1 MIGGKKMLVQYLI
14 GGAMIALAVVLIAMI
29 LKQTGK
35 EQGLSGAISGGS
47 TETYFGKS
55 GGSTK
60 EKRLFRWTVVG
71 SVAFVVLSF
80 ALTILVYVANAK

>member
-1 MIGGKKMLVQYLI
+1 MLVQYLI
-14 GGAMIALAVVLIAMI
+14 GGAMIALALVLIVMI

-47 TETYFGKS
+47 TETYFGKA

-60 EKRLFRWTVVG
+60 EKRLFRWTVIG
-71 SVAFVVLSF
+71 SSAFVVLSF
-80 ALTILVYVANAK
+80 VLTIVVYAANAK

>member
-1 MIGGKKMLVQYLI
+1 MLVQYLI
-14 GGAMIALAVVLIAMI
+14 GGAMLALAAVLIVMI

-60 EKRLFRWTVVG
+60 EKRLFRWTIILSCV
-71 SVAFVVLSF
+71 FVVLSF
-80 ALTILVYVANAK
+80 VLTILVYATAK

>member
-1 MIGGKKMLVQYLI
+1 MLVQYLI
-14 GGAMIALAVVLIAMI
+14 GGAMLVLAVALIVMI

-35 EQGLSGAISGGS
+35 DQGLSGAISGGS

-60 EKRLFRWTVVG
+60 EKRLFRWTIVG
-71 SVAFVVLSF
+71 SAAFVVLSF
-80 ALTILVYVANAK
+80 VLTILVYAANA

>member
-1 MIGGKKMLVQYLI
+1 MLVQYLI
-14 GGAMIALAVVLIAMI
+14 GGAMLVLAVALIVMI

-47 TETYFGKS
+47 TETYIGKS

-60 EKRLFRWTVVG
+60 EKRLFRWTVIG
-71 SVAFVVLSF
+71 SSAFVVLSF
-80 ALTILVYVANAK
+80 VLTILVYAANA

>member
-1 MIGGKKMLVQYLI
+1 MLVQYLI
-14 GGAMIALAVVLIAMI
+14 GGAMIALAVVLIVMI

-35 EQGLSGAISGGS
+35 EQGLSSAISGGS

-60 EKRLFRWTVVG
+60 EKRLFRWTVIG
-71 SVAFVVLSF
+71 SSVFVVLSF
-80 ALTILVYVANAK
+80 VLTILVYAAKAK

>member
-1 MIGGKKMLVQYLI
+1 MLV
-14 GGAMIALAVVLIAMI
+14 LAVALIVMI

-60 EKRLFRWTVVG
+60 EKRLFRWTVIG
-71 SVAFVVLSF
+71 SSAFVVLSF
-80 ALTILVYVANAK
+80 VLTILVYAANA

>member
-1 MIGGKKMLVQYLI
+1 MLVQYLI
-14 GGAMIALAVVLIAMI
+14 GGAMLVLAVALIIMI

-35 EQGLSGAISGGS
+35 DQGLSGAISGGS

-60 EKRLFRWTVVG
+60 EKRLFRWTVIG
-71 SVAFVVLSF
+71 STAFVVLSF
-80 ALTILVYVANAK
+80 VLTILVYAAKA

>member
-1 MIGGKKMLVQYLI
+1 MLVQYLI
-14 GGAMIALAVVLIAMI
+14 GGAMLVLAVALIVMI

-35 EQGLSGAISGGS
+35 DQGLSGAISGGS

-60 EKRLFRWTVVG
+60 EKRLFRWTVIG
-71 SVAFVVLSF
+71 SSAFVVLSF
-80 ALTILVYVANAK
+80 VLTILVYAANT